1 MDSPVWVYN
10 ASCHGG
16 WIRVWGTSVA
26 SPTLAGVINNAGSFK
41 ASSKAE
47 LTEIYANR
55 NVAADYTDI
64 KSGACVNH
72 SAHTGFDMC
81 TGVGVVK
88 GFVKK

>member
-1 MDSPVWVYN
+1 
-10 ASCHGG
+10 
-16 WIRVWGTSVA
+16 VWGTSVA

-47 LTEIYANR
+47 LTEIYNNR
-55 NVAADYTDI
+55 NVTADYTDI
-64 KSGACVNH
+64 KSGSCVNH
-72 SAHTGFDMC
+72 VAHAGYDMC